1 MAWCVSTSLIILVA
15 VFSAYVTAQDSCAGR
30 CGDVLNNAFSC
41 QCNSQCTTYGD
52 CCTDFSVFCLEAN
65 CQGRCDQSADMNMPC
80 QCNPSCTTYNDCC
93 SDYQSTCVNGGGG
106 GTGPAPGD
114 HLSAIIDDIWA
125 SDTNRMNVG
134 SDIVIDLNGNTKLF
148 SSVNE
153 AYFTRPTYAAFINL
167 LDNYVRTIGQAESQS
182 AAETTE
188 ITAFVDLLL
197 ATEAV
202 DLAKNY
208 LISQGKVTN
217 ANFRSIFSEL
227 WFNFY
232 GRSSGSSVQDSS
244 GFEHVMVGEIKGS
257 AVSGFHSWIQF
268 YLQEKANNLDYTS
281 MVTQTE
287 PNVKGAAFLW
297 YGASKGKGSFFLGT
311 SPEFD
316 LSVYTVCALM
326 YPDSRCNFVLQGT
339 SLSIQTWDIAHKA
352 GYQIGSAYPAI

>member
-125 SDTNRMNVG
+125 SDTNRMN
-134 SDIVIDLNGNTKLF
+134 IVFLRQR
-148 SSVNE
+148 S
-153 AYFTRPTYAAFINL
+153 L
-167 LDNYVRTIGQAESQS
+167 LYTSHVRRLHQPPRQLREDNRSGRVPVRRRDDGDNR
-182 AAETTE
+182 
-188 ITAFVDLLL
+188 VC
-197 ATEAV
+197 
-202 DLAKNY
+202 
-208 LISQGKVTN
+208 KVTN